1 MLVKQGSHVPKL
13 HQTVSAE
20 SIHENSST
28 TESDSLATNDNI
40 STQSSIIATGLTSFS
55 PALPLSAASSSLTS
69 SHPNLSATTSSM
81 PNNSSS
87 SNHVNVQVASSESF
101 MTLGVDSGPAPL
113 QTMRSVGRQMVST
126 QLQVI
131 PERSLGSTMSQQV
144 TTLPQQMSNAELSQ
158 ASNDVNRSM
167 SIMTSSIVR
176 PQSSFLSSTPLIG
189 TGNISPS
196 STERTLNLSV
206 TAAYNQGTRL
216 PGQYISTSTLPTH
229 RGYSNNNG
237 NTPVGSNRDSRFK
250 RAALPTFN
258 GDRRTWPEFRAVWL
272 SYAHSECISEEERA
286 WNLKQ
291 CLKGEALTHIKAI
304 LANQPMAHER
314 MWKRLEDLYSDASAA
329 VKFAFADLDK
339 LKPLSDGDT
348 RGLIEF
354 VNTVELCYSH
364 LGEVQQLSA
373 VTGAQIDTLKG
384 KLPSVI
390 RRDWLR
396 IYRSM
401 TVQQRIHPFT
411 SFMQF
416 LEEERDMC
424 VREVSELNSNRQWQ
438 EKTERRVATKT
449 HAASAEKAPNSNYSP
464 CLIHTHAQTKHTTM
478 ECNKFKKML
487 RKDMI
492 ALLSKHKSC
501 FKCGKGHRRQDCPD
515 QTPCDR
521 CGRTDHHSLLCRGAA
536 QNPKPEGKSSSQP
549 VQPLKDERSTSHAR
563 QGSSYSIFPIQ
574 EVHVAGSSQQAM
586 IFFDGGSNATYV
598 SKDAV
603 KRLKAKKVGTTHLE
617 ITRVGNVV
625 TEHHTNCYRLN
636 LLNSKGEVVSI
647 VAYCMD
653 EITSP
658 VSSLNFETLK
668 SLFPHR
674 KDLSALVREG
684 GIVDI
689 LLGNDYFGHH
699 PKVEIDKAGSHLSLM
714 EGTFGNCLQGS
725 HPLLQQLPVVSN
737 LIGSSCVEGDLPIQQ
752 SAQTC
757 LTRAEMNTVEKFIH
771 CEEMVTEIQP
781 RCGSCKCGKC
791 PIRGH
796 TYSFREQQEVEII
809 RSNLSYDPKL
819 EAWVTKYPWLI
830 DPKLLP
836 DNYRAV
842 FATLRSTE
850 KSLLKRG
857 EQWKQIYC
865 EQIQDMLDRCVAR
878 KLSDKELEEW
888 NGPVFYISHL
898 AVENPKS
905 MSTPVRIVFNSS
917 QTFEGQSLNEA
928 LAKGPDNYI
937 SSLLG
942 ILIRWREG
950 KSVLIGDVRKMFNSI
965 HIGITEQHC
974 HRFLWRNMDATKKP
988 DTYAI
993 TRVNMGDR
1001 PAPAI
1006 STEAILKTAEMM
1018 KEKFPRVATLLNE
1031 SMYVDDIVESVSD
1044 DSEAHQLADDA
1055 TTVLKK
1061 GGFQIKGWTFNGKGE
1076 DKSMQVL
1083 GVLWNG
1089 CSDTISFK
1097 PKLNFSKK
1105 VRGQHTAPDLD
1116 INEVSQAIPHIL
1128 TKRLVLEQVMRLY
1141 DPLGILSP
1149 FIVTG
1154 KMYLRDTW
1162 DLGIGWDEPLP
1173 DQLRSKWRAFF
1184 THMCELNTLEYGR
1197 CLTPEGA
1204 QGSPTLVIFS
1214 DASDKA
1220 YGFVAYIRWR
1230 LRDESYFCRFV
1241 LAKSR
1246 IAPIRKLSTPQL
1258 ELNGA
1263 VLAKRGR
1270 EIIGKEMRIK
1280 FDKVVHLTDSETV
1293 LCMLKKKST
1302 RFKLYEGVRI
1312 GEIQAASKDMSEWR
1326 WIKGEDNPADWVTSG
1341 RRPQELGPVT
1351 SWWRGPDFLY
1361 KDEVEWGTRTIH
1373 EVGQPQEPLPGEKK
1387 VVHTHQTKATQ
1398 NHQLSIDYSR
1408 CKTNKRLVW
1417 VFARLLAIKD
1427 GRSFKAGRI
1436 CNITVKHLEESK
1448 TLIIKDVQATMK
1460 ADLEQAVRGRYA
1472 RLKPVINKDGIWVIG
1487 EQMGDNNPLQQGSDD
1502 PPLKLLPTNHPY
1514 TRLLMDE
1521 AHTEGG
1527 HRGRDAT
1534 LARFRHAYWTPQGT
1548 KLAKSVKTNCRLCKI
1563 RDPQLLTQE
1572 MGKLPKGRLTPAL
1585 PFSQIVLDLFG
1596 PFPVRGEVQ
1605 KRTTGK
1611 AWGVIFTDLAS
1622 RAVHIEAVFGY
1633 DTSSFILALRRFTNI
1648 RGWPSV
1654 IYSDP
1659 GSQLT
1664 HAEKELRML
1673 WNSLDHKMI
1682 YKASA
1687 DHGLQWVFGA
1697 ADSPWY
1703 QGAAESLIRSAKR
1716 CFAFSTGGQRL
1727 SPAEFLTL
1735 CTEAANIMNERPLGR
1750 IPSEDSTINLLTPN
1764 YLLLGRA
1771 HSNSV
1776 GDAAM
1781 TVDSIKTCAEIVN
1794 STCNKFWKRWV
1805 ELYAPTM
1812 AYQSKWYKKTRNLM
1826 IGDIVM
1832 VKDSNALRSQYHL
1845 AEVCQTHPDSNDTVR
1860 RVSIRYKN
1868 FRSGKMTKTY
1878 SGSPDTVI
1886 TRSVHKLALIIPV
1899 EENSCLAALSAQDT
1913 ETCENYPST
1922 VGNQA
1927 NMASC
1932 TKVYAEQVWDC
1943 CNWSS
1948 TSMNNQT
1955 PIFQDCQDALD
1966 KGEKKSGAVYVL
1978 RPDPSWRLVRAI
1990 CQFDDDSGWTVIQK
2004 RLDGSVDFYR
2014 GWSDY
2019 VDGFGYL
2026 DREYWMGS
2034 PILNIC

>member
-1 MLVKQGSHVPKL
+1 METELVQLRDQRSRSKSKVTSISTKISNATSRKKPMQDIDRLVDLLDDELSKFTSLHELVDTYITSLQHKVMLVKQGSHVPKL

-40 STQSSIIATGLTSFS
+40 STQSSIIATGLTSFT
-55 PALPLSAASSSLTS
+55 PALPLSAATSSLTS

-87 SNHVNVQVASSESF
+87 SNHVNVQVASSESS

-167 SIMTSSIVR
+167 SIMTPSIVR

-216 PGQYISTSTLPTH
+216 PGQYISTSTLSTH

-291 CLKGEALTHIKAI
+291 CLKGEALTHVKAI

-373 VTGAQIDTLKG
+373 VTGAQIDILKG

-390 RRDWLR
+390 RCDWLR

-411 SFMQF
+411 SFMQL

-563 QGSSYSIFPIQ
+563 QGSSHSIFPIQ

-674 KDLSALVREG
+674 KDLSALVQEG

-725 HPLLQQLPVVSN
+725 HPLLQQLPVISN

-771 CEEMVTEIQP
+771 
-781 RCGSCKCGKC
+781 
-791 PIRGH
+791 
-796 TYSFREQQEVEII
+796 Y
-809 RSNLSYDPKL
+809 
-819 EAWVTKYPWLI
+819 
-830 DPKLLP
+830 PKLLP
-836 DNYRAV
+836 DNYSAV

-928 LAKGPDNYI
+928 LAKGPHNYI

-1031 SMYVDDIVESVSD
+1031 SMYVNDIVESVSD

-1116 INEVSQAIPHIL
+1116 INEVSQAIPRIL

-1270 EIIGKEMRIK
+1270 EIVGKEMRIK

-1326 WIKGEDNPADWVTSG
+1326 WIRGEDNPADW
-1341 RRPQELGPVT
+1341 
-1351 SWWRGPDFLY
+1351 
-1361 KDEVEWGTRTIH
+1361 
-1373 EVGQPQEPLPGEKK
+1373 EPLPGEKK

-1448 TLIIKDVQATMK
+1448 KLIIKDVQATMK

-1487 EQMGDNNPLQQGSDD
+1487 ERMGDNNPLQQGSDD

-1673 WNSLDHKMI
+1673 WNSLDQKMI

-1703 QGAAESLIRSAKR
+1703 QGAAESLIRSAKI

-1764 YLLLGRA
+1764 SLLLGRA

-1781 TVDSIKTCAEIVN
+1781 TVDSIKTRAEIVN

-1860 RVSIRYKN
+1860 LVSICYKN

-1899 EENSCLAALSAQDT
+1899 EEQ
-1913 ETCENYPST
+1913 
-1922 VGNQA
+1922 
-1927 NMASC
+1927 
-1932 TKVYAEQVWDC
+1932 
-1943 CNWSS
+1943 
-1948 TSMNNQT
+1948 
-1955 PIFQDCQDALD
+1955 
-1966 KGEKKSGAVYVL
+1966 
-1978 RPDPSWRLVRAI
+1978 
-1990 CQFDDDSGWTVIQK
+1990 
-2004 RLDGSVDFYR
+2004 
-2014 GWSDY
+2014 
-2019 VDGFGYL
+2019 
-2026 DREYWMGS
+2026 
-2034 PILNIC
+2034 